1 MATLSNAAPAW
12 TLLAAAGTVQSA
24 ASTTD
29 GKQAY
34 LFTSTG
40 LNASSM
46 LAWNRVNQSWLQQ
59 SPVSDLSALGLP
71 PGGVQVYQ
79 SAVALNGVLW
89 VALYDKDGATR
100 VFFRAPSR
108 TQQLGAYDPAQP
120 NFVEAPTLG
129 CGALPSLSGFVAL
142 GSSALGFTAT
152 ALYGWSAAAGCL
164 GSLPLASLPG
174 FAASSLAPTALQVT
188 ATSYTVTTVLLATLP
203 AGSDHTLQRFKGL
216 GEMMPA
222 QLWET
227 TLDPAR
233 RRLRRVTVHD
243 GEAADRMFELLMS
256 DDVGP
261 RRDFIKSEGPRMG
274 LELQI

>member
-1 MATLSNAAPAW
+1 MQGEDASLGNLRYHRVVILTDADVDGAHIR
-12 TLLAAAGTVQSA
+12 TLLLTFFYRYRRA
-24 ASTTD
+24 
-29 GKQAY
+29 
-34 LFTSTG
+34 LFEKG
-40 LNASSM
+40 HVYVGVPPLYK
-46 LAWNRVNQSWLQQ
+46 
-59 SPVSDLSALGLP
+59 VSHGRGGAKERYCYDEDDL
-71 PGGVQVYQ
+71 
-79 SAVALNGVLW
+79 
-89 VALYDKDGATR
+89 
-100 VFFRAPSR
+100 RA
-108 TQQLGAYDPAQP
+108 
-120 NFVEAPTLG
+120 F
-129 CGALPSLSGFVAL
+129 
-142 GSSALGFTAT
+142 
-152 ALYGWSAAAGCL
+152 
-164 GSLPLASLPG
+164 
-174 FAASSLAPTALQVT
+174 
-188 ATSYTVTTVLLATLP
+188 LATLP